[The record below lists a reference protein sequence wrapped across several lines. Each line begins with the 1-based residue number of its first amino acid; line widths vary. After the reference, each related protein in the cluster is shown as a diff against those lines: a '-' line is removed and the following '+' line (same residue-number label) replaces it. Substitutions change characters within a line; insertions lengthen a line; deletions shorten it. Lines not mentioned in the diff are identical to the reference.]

1 MFYGLTNTK
10 NFVCLIAMSKLF
22 LQKAVEIAGS
32 QAKLAEKIGAN
43 QQLVSYWL
51 HGSVNGVPPRYALAI
66 EKATDGA
73 VKRGEL
79 RPDIWD
85 DEPDQGAA

>member
-1 MFYGLTNTK
+1 
-10 NFVCLIAMSKLF
+10 MSKLF
-22 LQKAVEIAGS
+22 LQKAIDHAGS
-32 QAKLAEKIGAN
+32 QAKLAEKIGVN

-51 HGSVNGVPPRYALAI
+51 HGAVNGVPPKYAREI
-66 EKATDGA
+66 EKATGKA

-85 DEPDQGAA
+85 DEPEQGAA

>member
-1 MFYGLTNTK
+1 MTNTK
-10 NFVCLIAMSKLF
+10 NFVSLIVMSKLF
-22 LQKAVEIAGS
+22 LQKAIDFAGS
-32 QAKLAEKIGAN
+32 QAKLAEKIGVN

-51 HGSVNGVPPRYALAI
+51 HGAVNGVPPRFALLI

-73 VKRGEL
+73 VKRAEL

-85 DEPDQGAA
+85 DEPETEQGAA